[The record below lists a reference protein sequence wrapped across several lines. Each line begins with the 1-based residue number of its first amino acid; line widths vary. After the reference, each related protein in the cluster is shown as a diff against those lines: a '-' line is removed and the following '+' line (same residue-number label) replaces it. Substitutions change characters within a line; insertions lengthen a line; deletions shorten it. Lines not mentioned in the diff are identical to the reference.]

1 MSNTTLN
8 LTIIDA
14 EKKIFEGE
22 VKALSSYNDDGPFD
36 ILPYHANFIS
46 IIKKK
51 LIVHL
56 LNGDKNEYPIEV
68 AVLKS
73 TENKITVFFGIES
86 FTFESTGSES
96 NSAA

>member
-1 MSNTTLN
+1 MADNTLN

-51 LIVHL
+51 LTVHL
-56 LNGDKNEYPIEV
+56 LNGEKNEYPIEV

-73 TENKITVFFGIES
+73 AENKIAVYFGIES
-86 FTFESTGSES
+86 FSFESTSSES
-96 NSAA
+96 SPAA

>member
-1 MSNTTLN
+1 MADNTLN

-46 IIKKK
+46 IIKKQ
-51 LIVHL
+51 LTVHL
-56 LNGDKNEYPIEV
+56 LNGEKKEYPLEV

-73 TENKITVFFGIES
+73 IENKISVYLGIES
-86 FTFESTGSES
+86 FTFESISSES
-96 NSAA
+96 SPAA

>member
-1 MSNTTLN
+1 MANTTLN
-8 LTIIDA
+8 ITILDA

-22 VKALSSYNDDGPFD
+22 VKALSSYNEDGPFD

-51 LIVHL
+51 LTLYL
-56 LNGDKNEYPIEV
+56 LNGEKKEYPIEV

-73 TENKITVFFGIES
+73 TENNIVVFFGIES
-86 FTFESTGSES
+86 FTLESTGSES
-96 NSAA
+96 TSTS